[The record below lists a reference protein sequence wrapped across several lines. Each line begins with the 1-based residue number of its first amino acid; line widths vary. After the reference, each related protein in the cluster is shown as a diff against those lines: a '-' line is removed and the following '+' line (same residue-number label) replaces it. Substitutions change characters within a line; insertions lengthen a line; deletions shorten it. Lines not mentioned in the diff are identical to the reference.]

1 MLNKSKKELI
11 AEHEKLIP
19 ILREGTKE
27 DREKEADEQASE
39 LADMKKEQLV
49 FAKNGQWSLV
59 KSGYG
64 PKGAG
69 LYDPVV
75 NAKRKENNTGESYE
89 DIGRNKN
96 TKEYTSAKEG
106 TAQAQ
111 AKAIA
116 DKQAKLNALQPV
128 KTTIDPELKAKLE
141 AEANKPKDKKP

>member
-1 MLNKSKKELI
+1 MPSKKELI

-19 ILREGTKE
+19 VLREGTKE
-27 DREKEADEQASE
+27 EREKEADEQEGE

-49 FAKNGQWSLV
+49 FTKNGQWSLV

-69 LYDPVV
+69 LYDPVA
-75 NAKRKENNTGESYE
+75 NSKRKENNTGQSVE
-89 DIGRNKN
+89 DAGRNKN
-96 TKEYTSAKEG
+96 VKEYTNIQG

-116 DKQAKLNALQPV
+116 AKQAKLNAAQPV
-128 KTTIDPELKAKLE
+128 KTEISPELKAKLE
-141 AEANKPKDKKP
+141 AEANKPKENKP